1 VRFRLT
7 NFSSQKVTD
16 SIGRSLTSAKEV
28 RVTLSGPRIKAVSAS
43 CSWNSTIGKF
53 QCTIHFPSQVKK
65 GKKHNYKLTVSE
77 NFGLGFARAPTRAGA
92 ANPAIIHFR

>member
-1 VRFRLT
+1 
-7 NFSSQKVTD
+7 
-16 SIGRSLTSAKEV
+16 
-28 RVTLSGPRIKAVSAS
+28 
-43 CSWNSTIGKF
+43 
-53 QCTIHFPSQVKK
+53 VKK